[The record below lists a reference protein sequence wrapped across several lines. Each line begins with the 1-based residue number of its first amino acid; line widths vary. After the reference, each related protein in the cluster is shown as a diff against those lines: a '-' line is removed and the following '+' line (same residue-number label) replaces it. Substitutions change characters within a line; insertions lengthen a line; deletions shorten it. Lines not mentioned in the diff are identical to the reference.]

1 MSQYLS
7 VLQFFWI
14 KSCVLKQAS
23 SQNIHLSQYPFITV
37 TGYTTENVPS
47 CKLLQC
53 REILDAMD
61 KDSGL
66 RLERVLVDGAMTGNA
81 LMMQTLADFLSE
93 LIHQQVTSSSC
104 IILPA
109 KVVSHPPF
117 IYSLLTNLPET
128 SS

>member
-1 MSQYLS
+1 MIITISDYS
-7 VLQFFWI
+7 ERPI
-14 KSCVLKQAS
+14 KKILIANFC
-23 SQNIHLSQYPFITV
+23 IF
-37 TGYTTENVPS
+37 
-47 CKLLQC
+47 